1 MDNFPQDHERLLF
14 NMFYKI
20 EFYCV
25 LFCLN
30 FYPLEILLFSENVFN
45 SGSISPCRYSPK
57 VPRKK
62 RLKKTMYHIVQ
73 NGGKLRS
80 ESVLSL
86 LVGGSNFSQAYLL

>member
-1 MDNFPQDHERLLF
+1 
-14 NMFYKI
+14 MF
-20 EFYCV
+20 
-25 LFCLN
+25 
-30 FYPLEILLFSENVFN
+30 FN

-86 LVGGSNFSQAYLL
+86 LVGGSNFSQAYYELKKYTYRFFCCSQTVYCTSSEANMCFL